1 MVFHFNIDYKT
12 VYGEELV
19 LNMTVDG
26 KEVQYKM
33 GTEDGSRWSFDWDG
47 TPKSKNNSY
56 FYSVSRDGFCTKAE
70 WQLAKIGRAHV

>member
-1 MVFHFNIDYKT
+1 
-12 VYGEELV
+12 
-19 LNMTVDG
+19 MTVDG

-56 FYSVSRDGFCTKAE
+56 FYSVSRDGFAPRLNGN
-70 WQLAKIGRAHV
+70 WRGIS